1 MLHIYVKLLY
11 FSKVS
16 LCLHHQISRI
26 LPAKQSIKHIR
37 RLSKAITGALYPV
50 LSDHSG
56 QSFFDISAAVPEMI
70 IVKPLII
77 HVMMER
83 NYQLVAWTEN
93 ITDKEDARLYMI
105 PSLECEV
112 QADLV
117 TDLTFI
123 HREEYKFDGPASLDF
138 SRRAV
143 LAYERM
149 SRFEILTGHPG
160 DGIRYLFFA
169 AWYCIWEDDRDWVYY
184 DTDLGSYS
192 YFCGEL
198 RYEFIRLCEEGMR
211 LAKKFRRED
220 VLQEGKPKR
229 MLEMYYEQTQ
239 EERDL
244 ERHLK
249 EMSAWQ

>member
-1 MLHIYVKLLY
+1 
-11 FSKVS
+11 
-16 LCLHHQISRI
+16 
-26 LPAKQSIKHIR
+26 
-37 RLSKAITGALYPV
+37 
-50 LSDHSG
+50 
-56 QSFFDISAAVPEMI
+56 
-70 IVKPLII
+70 
-77 HVMMER
+77 MMER

-112 QADLV
+112 QAGLV

-123 HREEYKFDGPASLDF
+123 HQEEYKSVGPVSLDLA
-138 SRRAV
+138 RRAV

-149 SRFEILTGHPG
+149 SRFEIFSGHPG

-169 AWYCIWEDDRDWVYY
+169 AQYCVLEDDCNWIYY

-198 RYEFIRLCEEGMR
+198 RHEFIRLREEGIR

-220 VLQEGKPKR
+220 VLLEGKPKR

-239 EERDL
+239 EDRDL

-249 EMSAWQ
+249 ETSYWG

>member
-1 MLHIYVKLLY
+1 
-11 FSKVS
+11 
-16 LCLHHQISRI
+16 
-26 LPAKQSIKHIR
+26 
-37 RLSKAITGALYPV
+37 
-50 LSDHSG
+50 
-56 QSFFDISAAVPEMI
+56 
-70 IVKPLII
+70 
-77 HVMMER
+77 MMER
-83 NYQLVAWTEN
+83 KYQLVAWTQN

-123 HREEYKFDGPASLDF
+123 HREENKSHGYISLDLA
-138 SRRAV
+138 RRAV

-149 SRFEILTGHPG
+149 SRFEILSGHPG

-198 RYEFIRLCEEGMR
+198 RHEFIRLCEEGMR

-220 VLQEGKPKR
+220 ILQVEKPKR

-239 EERDL
+239 EARDL
-244 ERHLK
+244 HRHLNTV
-249 EMSAWQ
+249 SAWK

>member
-1 MLHIYVKLLY
+1 
-11 FSKVS
+11 
-16 LCLHHQISRI
+16 
-26 LPAKQSIKHIR
+26 
-37 RLSKAITGALYPV
+37 
-50 LSDHSG
+50 
-56 QSFFDISAAVPEMI
+56 
-70 IVKPLII
+70 
-77 HVMMER
+77 MMER

-93 ITDKEDARLYMI
+93 ITDNENARLYMI

-123 HREEYKFDGPASLDF
+123 HREENKSHGYISLDLA
-138 SRRAV
+138 RRAV
-143 LAYERM
+143 LVYERM
-149 SRFEILTGHPG
+149 SRFEILSGHPG

-192 YFCGEL
+192 YYCGEL
-198 RYEFIRLCEEGMR
+198 RHEFIRLCEEGLR

-220 VLQEGKPKR
+220 VLQEWKTKR
-229 MLEMYYEQTQ
+229 ILEMYYEQTQ

-249 EMSAWQ
+249 EVEAWK

>member
-1 MLHIYVKLLY
+1 
-11 FSKVS
+11 
-16 LCLHHQISRI
+16 
-26 LPAKQSIKHIR
+26 
-37 RLSKAITGALYPV
+37 
-50 LSDHSG
+50 
-56 QSFFDISAAVPEMI
+56 MI

-117 TDLTFI
+117 TELTFI
-123 HREEYKFDGPASLDF
+123 HREEYKLDGPVSLDLA
-138 SRRAV
+138 RRAV

-149 SRFEILTGHPG
+149 SGFEILTGHLG

-169 AWYCIWEDDRDWVYY
+169 AEYCIRVNYN
-184 DTDLGSYS
+184 TDHGSYS
-192 YFCGEL
+192 YVCEEL
-198 RYEFIRLCEEGMR
+198 RHEFIRLCEEGLR
-211 LAKKFRRED
+211 LTKEFRRED
-220 VLQEGKPKR
+220 VLQEGKPKQ

-244 ERHLK
+244 EQL
-249 EMSAWQ
+249 

>member
-1 MLHIYVKLLY
+1 
-11 FSKVS
+11 
-16 LCLHHQISRI
+16 
-26 LPAKQSIKHIR
+26 
-37 RLSKAITGALYPV
+37 
-50 LSDHSG
+50 
-56 QSFFDISAAVPEMI
+56 MI

-83 NYQLVAWTEN
+83 KYQLVAWTEN

-123 HREEYKFDGPASLDF
+123 HREEYKFDGPVSLDLA
-138 SRRAV
+138 RRAV

-149 SRFEILTGHPG
+149 SRFEILTGHLG

-198 RYEFIRLCEEGMR
+198 RHEFIRLCEEGMR

-220 VLQEGKPKR
+220 VL
-229 MLEMYYEQTQ
+229 
-239 EERDL
+239 L
-244 ERHLK
+244 ERTPKQLLELYFEYLK
-249 EMSAWQ
+249 NLRSGHRLYNI

>member
-1 MLHIYVKLLY
+1 
-11 FSKVS
+11 
-16 LCLHHQISRI
+16 
-26 LPAKQSIKHIR
+26 
-37 RLSKAITGALYPV
+37 
-50 LSDHSG
+50 
-56 QSFFDISAAVPEMI
+56 MI

-77 HVMMER
+77 YVMMEI
-83 NYQLVAWTEN
+83 NYQLVARTEN
-93 ITDKEDARLYMI
+93 ITDKENARLYMI

-123 HREEYKFDGPASLDF
+123 HREEYKLDGPASLDF
-138 SRRAV
+138 SRKAV

-198 RYEFIRLCEEGMR
+198 RHEFIRLCEEGMR

-229 MLEMYYEQTQ
+229 ILEMYYEQTQ

-244 ERHLK
+244 EQHLK
-249 EMSAWQ
+249 DICCWR